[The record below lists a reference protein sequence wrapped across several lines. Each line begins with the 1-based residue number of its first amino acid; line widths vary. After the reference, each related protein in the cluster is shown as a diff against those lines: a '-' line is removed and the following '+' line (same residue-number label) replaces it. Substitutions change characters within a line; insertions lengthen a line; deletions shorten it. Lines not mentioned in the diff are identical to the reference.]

1 MTSRVR
7 YFCCAIAVMV
17 IVAVLLL
24 IVTDAATD
32 YRLFEDGSYSI
43 RLHGCIPFTYC
54 GD

>member
-1 MTSRVR
+1 MTKQIR
-7 YFCCAIAVMV
+7 YFCCAVAVMV

-24 IVTDAATD
+24 IVTGAAAD

-43 RLHGCIPFTYC
+43 RLHGCIPFTLC